1 MTKTVKE
8 LLGEKRNPYLRSK
21 ADQKFAADF
30 TTDTS
35 INNDDAT
42 EHEPNFKATNVASVE
57 REKEGHGWDTEDISS
72 KDGTDLEDADF
83 NGTEKRLKAYK
94 KLTAVSE
101 SSYGDKRDYPK
112 IDIHHKGKYVGTT
125 TWAKNTKV
133 AKAKYLE
140 KNPDHDPAHVKA
152 SYVKE
157 EQLDEKSRTATL
169 LNRMKIA
176 RKADGDN
183 YGFRKSWA
191 KEGGTGGRV
200 MDSRASAVRRK
211 IAGEYLNKRKQ
222 GKLDLKEAKET
233 KPLHSIEDPHE
244 FAIAFYAK
252 HGVHPADLSKKFAKT
267 LKKTKKTVKEQ
278 QYRFLQGTNISP
290 SKQSKTLKKI
300 ANNSAK
306 KADDAGNKADK
317 EPWQKGNRSMHLNMM
332 ADALKQRSGVIKDY
346 LDKRKSRAVKEEV
359 LAELSKATLQSY
371 VKKARKG
378 LNKVRM
384 DADKAV
390 SDHVHKG
397 AKLAAKND
405 DAGIQKLAHNVG
417 KTSAKKWGRE
427 TGIPKAESKLRRS
440 SQYTKIKAG
449 DLKEEFEQLDEASK
463 VELYGRYVSDIK
475 TTMTEVGKLLS
486 TLAKHNQEG
495 WIDLYSIRETF
506 NRVQIL
512 RDDISGSVEVAE
524 RDAAQRKKWAK
535 EEQNTVSLRE
545 GVELFNNL
553 PRKRNV

>member
-83 NGTEKRLKAYK
+83 KGTEKRLKAYK
-94 KLTAVSE
+94 KLTALKEDTDTEAKKLGWYKHPKHGKWVHDHPALKGASLTSSKYASE
-101 SSYGDKRDYPK
+101 DYH
-112 IDIHHKGKYVGTT
+112 D
-125 TWAKNTKV
+125 AM
-133 AKAKYLE
+133 KAY
-140 KNPDHDPAHVKA
+140 
-152 SYVKE
+152 
-157 EQLDEKSRTATL
+157 T
-169 LNRMKIA
+169 
-176 RKADGDN
+176 
-183 YGFRKSWA
+183 
-191 KEGGTGGRV
+191 
-200 MDSRASAVRRK
+200 
-211 IAGEYLNKRKQ
+211 RKQ
-222 GKLDLKEAKET
+222 
-233 KPLHSIEDPHE
+233 
-244 FAIAFYAK
+244 
-252 HGVHPADLSKKFAKT
+252 
-267 LKKTKKTVKEQ
+267 KTVKEQ
-278 QYRFLQGTNISP
+278 QYKFLQGTNISP

-306 KADDAGNKADK
+306 KADDASNKADK
-317 EPWQKGNRSMHLNMM
+317 EPWQKGNRSLHLNMM

-359 LAELSKATLQSY
+359 ARLDELGTNTLVRYMVKAEKQGRSDKKLKLAAKKYKEAVDRQSPIGIGSQKPRKLKEEVLAELSKATLQSY

-378 LNKVRM
+378 LNKVRK

-390 SDHVHKG
+390 SNQVRKG
-397 AKLAAKND
+397 PALAKKND
-405 DAGIQKLAHNVG
+405 DAGLNKLAHNVG
-417 KTSAKKWGRE
+417 KTSAKQYGRE

-449 DLKEEFEQLDEASK
+449 DLNEEIEQLDEASK

-535 EEQNTVSLRE
+535 ENEKSVGLRE

-553 PRKRNV
+553 PRRRNV